1 MDFYSYMKNLS
12 QPIINPSYMNMNSTH
27 LHIIPYNE
35 FKNSMIYGVILLI
48 LEKTIWKDVDDEI
61 LICTFF
67 GRNIFYLLK
76 LLV

>member
-1 MDFYSYMKNLS
+1 MDFYNYTKNIS
-12 QPIINPSYMNMNSTH
+12 QPMVNPSYMNMNSTH

-35 FKNSMIYGVILLI
+35 LKNSMIYGVILLM
-48 LEKTIWKDVDDEI
+48 LQKTWKDVDDEI